1 MKHKK
6 SPVCCPNQWEIVY
19 RTYVNKYYAQLSSMP
34 KNLSRE
40 LLAKLESNED
50 KTSVVNV

>member
-1 MKHKK
+1 M
-6 SPVCCPNQWEIVY
+6 VY
-19 RTYVNKYYAQLSSMP
+19 RTYDEYCFLTLINSMP

-50 KTSVVNV
+50 ETSVVNV